1 MELPAFDIL
10 VCPVCKGA
18 LKITDDKKELV
29 CASCHLAYP
38 IKDRVPVM
46 MELQAR
52 ELPKE

>member
-18 LKITDDKKELV
+18 LQITDDKKELI
-29 CASCHLAYP
+29 CIPCRLAYP

-46 MELQAR
+46 MESQAR
-52 ELPKE
+52 EIPAE